1 MTTKARKAYVLVKQR
16 KGVEVKPA
24 IVSED
29 INKLIDVAE
38 IENLSSNTTRLRE
51 GKFVL
56 IEGGDAV
63 LNIEETTII

>member
-1 MTTKARKAYVLVKQR
+1 MTTKAS
-16 KGVEVKPA
+16 
-24 IVSED
+24 VSED